1 MPQPVLHLLLAHRTL
16 DRWRVHEDVAP
27 FDAADRDLANAFRH
41 GCLAPDYGLFPGGD
55 ATLSAI
61 AHRGRTGDLV
71 RALFAAADS
80 PARRAFACGWLAHVL
95 ADVAIHP
102 LINRAAAE
110 LAGNRH
116 SLADH
121 ISVEVGVDVY
131 FCAGDATLRALRL
144 VPAFDRDGFTFL
156 VDAVRTTHDYEV
168 SSARLVSMQRGLMR
182 FTHAALHFATSLAH
196 DLCWTKTGAASRRHP
211 ASALLWYTATA
222 LSPRA
227 SRVHAYLEPVRPVDW
242 LAADTSAALDRLLPA
257 LDDRLEN
264 LEGLPDHDLETGRL
278 TRQAPDRSAA

>member
-1 MPQPVLHLLLAHRTL
+1 MPQPVLHLLLAERTL
-16 DRWRVHEDVAP
+16 DRWRARGDVAP

-55 ATLSAI
+55 ADLSAI

-80 PARRAFACGWLAHVL
+80 PARLAFACGWLSHVL

-110 LAGNRH
+110 FAGASH

-121 ISVEVGVDVY
+121 IRVEVGVDVH
-131 FCAGDATLRALRL
+131 FSAGDAMLRELRL
-144 VPAFDRDGFTFL
+144 APAFDRDGFTFL
-156 VDAVRTTHDYEV
+156 IDALRTTHDYEV
-168 SSARLVSMQRGLMR
+168 SRARLMSMQRGLMR

-196 DLCWTKTGAASRRHP
+196 DLCWTKTGTASRRHP
-211 ASALLWYTATA
+211 ASALLWYTATS
-222 LSPRA
+222 LSPRS
-227 SRVHAYLEPVRPVDW
+227 SRVHAYLVPVRPVAW
-242 LAADTSAALDRLLPA
+242 LVAETSTALDGLVPA
-257 LDDRLEN
+257 LDERLDS
-264 LEGLPDHDLETGRL
+264 LDDLPDHDLETGRL
-278 TRQAPDRSAA
+278 TQHADRSAA